1 MTAPGSLPVHPLASA
16 ASRGDLNALEA
27 LLGRPVASAERV
39 GTGRN
44 SRIYRVRC
52 GGEEYAAKFYF
63 GPTADGR
70 DRLEVEFSALQF
82 LWRRGVRCIPQP
94 LRADPA
100 RQLALY
106 PFVGGEPVE
115 ARSVSSDDLV
125 QLLSFVG
132 ELRRI
137 GGDPE
142 ARALPPAA
150 EAFFTVAG
158 VVGNVRRRLERLQ
171 AHGGVGPAYDA
182 LRHFLRDAFSP
193 ALDRF
198 AASAEAAGLGEL
210 GWPYRALS
218 PSDLGFHNALRAP
231 DGRLT
236 FLDFE
241 YFGWDDPAK
250 TLSDA
255 LLHPRMQLA
264 AEHRLRLAEA
274 FDGIFGADPD
284 WRRRVELLYPLFAL
298 KWCMIMLNEFRP
310 EQIAR
315 RRYVDRSREEV
326 EVIQM
331 RQLEAGRALLGL
343 TVGEQGRFPYWA
355 GGRLRID
362 LSTRTVTLDERSRWL
377 RKQIVRVLERAGRG
391 HIGGSLSAVEILR
404 VLFDEVLRY
413 DPKNPKWPERDR
425 FILSKGH
432 GCIAL
437 YVLLQEK
444 GFFPEEE
451 LWKFCRFDGIL
462 GGHPDP
468 KVPGIEISTG
478 SLGHGLPVAV
488 GMAVAAKRRG
498 ASHRVFAVLSDGECD
513 EGSVWEAA
521 MSAAKHRLENL
532 VVIVDYNKVQS
543 SGTTYEILDLE
554 PFAAKWEA
562 FGFATREVDGHDVAA
577 LRRTFADLPFAQDR
591 PSAVIGHT
599 VKGKGVSFAEYNA
612 AWHHKNSFK
621 PGEIET
627 LMRAIEAAP

>member
-1 MTAPGSLPVHPLASA
+1 MTAPGPLPAHPLAA
-16 ASRGDLNALEA
+16 AVPRNDLGALEA
-27 LLGRPVASAERV
+27 LLGRPVGSAERV

-44 SRIYRVRC
+44 SRVYRVRC
-52 GGEEYAAKFYF
+52 GEEEYAAKFYF
-63 GPTADGR
+63 GTTADGR
-70 DRLEVEFSALQF
+70 DRMEVEFSALQF
-82 LWRRGVRCIPQP
+82 LWRRGVRCVPQP
-94 LRADPA
+94 LRTD
-100 RQLALY
+100 RVRKVALY
-106 PFVGGEPVE
+106 PFVAGVPVDAGGVSPDDVE
-115 ARSVSSDDLV
+115 

-132 ELRRI
+132 ELRRM

-158 VVGNVRRRLERLQ
+158 VVGNVRGRLERLL
-171 AHGGVGPAYDA
+171 AHGGEGPAYDA
-182 LRHFLRDAFSP
+182 LRLFLRDEFSP

-198 AASAEAAGLGEL
+198 AAGAEAAGLGEL
-210 GWPYRALS
+210 GWPYRTLS

-250 TLSDA
+250 TVSDA

-264 AEHRLRLAEA
+264 AEHRLRLTEG

-310 EQIAR
+310 EDIAR
-315 RRYVDRSREEV
+315 RRHVDRTREEV
-326 EVIQM
+326 EVIQL
-331 RQLEAGRALLGL
+331 RQLEAARALLAR
-343 TVGEQGRFPYWA
+343 TMGEEGRFPYA
-355 GGRLRID
+355 GERDMRID
-362 LSTRTVTLDERSRWL
+362 TSTWTATLDERSKHL
-377 RKQIVRVLERAGRG
+377 RRRIVRVLERGGRG
-391 HIGGSLSAVEILR
+391 HVGGSFSPVEILR
-404 VLFDEVLRY
+404 VLFDSVLRY
-413 DPKNPKWPERDR
+413 DPRNPKWPERDR

-451 LWKFCRFDGIL
+451 LWKFCKFDGIL

-488 GMAVAAKRRG
+488 GMAAAAKRRG
-498 ASHRVFAVLSDGECD
+498 ASHRMFAVLSDGECH
-513 EGSVWEAA
+513 EGSVWEAV
-521 MSAAKHRLENL
+521 MTAAKHRLDNL
-532 VVIVDYNKVQS
+532 IAIIDYNKV
-543 SGTTYEILDLE
+543 TTYSSTYELLNLE

-562 FGFATREVDGHDVAA
+562 FGFATLEVDGHDVAA
-577 LRRTFADLPFAQDR
+577 LERTFAAVPFAQGR
-591 PSAVIGHT
+591 PSAVICHT
-599 VKGKGVSFAEYNA
+599 VKGKGAAFAEGKPE
-612 AWHHKNSFK
+612 WHHKNTFK
-621 PGEIET
+621 PDEIEE
-627 LMRAIEAAP
+627 LLRAIEAKP